1 MTIER
6 ILIVVLFLLNVRTEV
21 AMVKLIQKH
30 NHLTQVIS
38 VLTVTLCKNI
48 HGLADELDKNMK
60 MSVDDYLEFVKERIE
75 DDDKHR
81 PLS

>member
-6 ILIVVLFLLNVRTEV
+6 ILICVLFLLNVRTEI

-30 NHLTQVIS
+30 NHLTQVIA
-38 VLTVTLCKNI
+38 VLTVTLCKSI
-48 HGLADELDKNMK
+48 HGLADELDKNMM
-60 MSVDDYLEFVKERIE
+60 MSMDDYEKFVKERIE

>member
-21 AMVKLIQKH
+21 AMVKIIQKH

-38 VLTVTLCKNI
+38 VLTVTLCKKI
-48 HGLADELDKNMK
+48 YGFADELDKDMR
-60 MSVDDYLEFVKERIE
+60 MSVDDYEKFVKERINGE
-75 DDDKHR
+75 HDD
-81 PLS
+81 

>member
-21 AMVKLIQKH
+21 AMVKIIQKH
-30 NHLTQVIS
+30 NHLTQVIA
-38 VLTVTLCKNI
+38 VLTVTLCKSI

-60 MSVDDYLEFVKERIE
+60 KNVDDYEEFIKERIE
-75 DDDKHR
+75 DDD
-81 PLS
+81 

>member
-21 AMVKLIQKH
+21 AMVKIIQKH
-30 NHLTQVIS
+30 NHLTQVIA
-38 VLTVTLCKNI
+38 VLTVTLCKSV

-60 MSVDDYLEFVKERIE
+60 KSVDNYAEFIKERIE
-75 DDDKHR
+75 DEQDD
-81 PLS
+81 

>member
-21 AMVKLIQKH
+21 AMVKIIQKH
-30 NHLTQVIS
+30 NHLTQVIAA
-38 VLTVTLCKNI
+38 LTVTLCKGI

-60 MSVDDYLEFVKERIE
+60 KNVDDYEEFIKERIE
-75 DDDKHR
+75 DEQDD
-81 PLS
+81 

>member
-48 HGLADELDKNMK
+48 HGLADELDKNMM
-60 MSVDDYLEFVKERIE
+60 MSMDDYEKFVKERIKDE
-75 DDDKHR
+75 HDD
-81 PLS
+81 

>member
-6 ILIVVLFLLNVRTEV
+6 ILIVVLFLLNVRTEI
-21 AMVKLIQKH
+21 AMVKVIQKH
-30 NHLTQVIS
+30 NKLTKLTA

-60 MSVDDYLEFVKERIE
+60 KRVDDYEEFIKERIDG
-75 DDDKHR
+75 DD
-81 PLS
+81 

>member
-21 AMVKLIQKH
+21 AMVKIIQKH
-30 NHLTQVIS
+30 NHLTQVIT
-38 VLTVTLCKNI
+38 VLTVTLCKSV

-60 MSVDDYLEFVKERIE
+60 KSVDNYAEFIKERIE
-75 DDDKHR
+75 DEQDD
-81 PLS
+81 

>member
-6 ILIVVLFLLNVRTEV
+6 ILIVVLFLLNVRNEV
-21 AMVKLIQKH
+21 AMAKVIHKH
-30 NHLTQVIS
+30 NRLTQMIA
-38 VLTVTLCKNI
+38 VLTGTLCKNI
-48 HGLADELDKNMK
+48 HGLAEELDKNMK
-60 MSVDDYLEFVKERIE
+60 MSVDDYLEFIKERIE